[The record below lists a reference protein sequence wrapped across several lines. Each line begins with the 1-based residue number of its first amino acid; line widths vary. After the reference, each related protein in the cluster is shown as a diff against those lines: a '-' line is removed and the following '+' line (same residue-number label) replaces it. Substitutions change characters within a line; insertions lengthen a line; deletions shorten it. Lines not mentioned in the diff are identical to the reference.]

1 MAADYSTLAPQLIGG
16 ALSIAGTIPN
26 EQDRLQR
33 RIAMGGEDPA
43 LAAVRR
49 TLAAQNAQTAMAVA
63 ASQQGVN
70 PALASRNA
78 QQALAQTQIQT
89 NAEIARLGMGSAQ
102 QARSSDPKGQKI
114 GAALQGVGQ
123 LANVFGTGMAAQN
136 AGLANG
142 PQGAQMD
149 KAGKFGGDPAMASL
163 GSALASPGGGQF
175 QTMPV
180 GGETAGA
187 LAAPGMGGVPTV
199 QTQMPAGPDGMPLFD
214 PNAPSAA
221 QGVPSAQLQPG
232 GMGGSGVSTLP
243 APAAP
248 VQAAPA
254 VPQVQI
260 PSMEGIQMPSTA
272 PVATQADVMSQM
284 GAPGGAAQPQF
295 APPTAQPAGGNLGPQ
310 SRGVPSLE
318 GGNPDVPEPQ
328 FRPSDALPPELTS
341 NPGFDGLLQAYDELA
356 AVGDQ
361 AGMDAVVKTLR
372 ALQGFSGIQGL

>member
-1 MAADYSTLAPQLIGG
+1 MADYSTLAPQLIGG

-78 QQALAQTQIQT
+78 QQALAQQQVQT

-142 PQGAQMD
+142 PGAD
-149 KAGKFGGDPAMASL
+149 PTSAALNSALVKGGPQMAS
-163 GSALASPGGGQF
+163 
-175 QTMPV
+175 PV
-180 GGETAGA
+180 TPV
-187 LAAPGMGGVPTV
+187 AAYDSSQVQATPVTSLLDLPAPQ
-199 QTQMPAGPDGMPLFD
+199 QTQMPVGPDGQPVFD
-214 PNAPSAA
+214 ASAPSAA
-221 QGVPSAQLQPG
+221 QGVPSAQFAPG
-232 GMGGSGVSTLP
+232 VPPGSGVTALP
-243 APAAP
+243 TPTAPAAQGVP
-248 VQAAPA
+248 
-254 VPQVQI
+254 VPQVNMTGVRLPQ
-260 PSMEGIQMPSTA
+260 STQVPASEAYGQVTGEQPVA
-272 PVATQADVMSQM
+272 PV
-284 GAPGGAAQPQF
+284 QPQF

-328 FRPSDALPPELTS
+328 FRPSDALPPEITS
-341 NPGFDGLLQAYDELA
+341 NPMSAGLLQMYDELS
-356 AVGDQ
+356 AVGDD
-361 AGMDAVVKTLR
+361 AGVEAVLR
-372 ALQGFSGIQGL
+372 ILQSLNGR

>member
-1 MAADYSTLAPQLIGG
+1 MADYSTLAPQLIGG

-149 KAGKFGGDPAMASL
+149 KVGKFGGDPAMASL

-199 QTQMPAGPDGMPLFD
+199 QTQMPAGPDGQPVFD
-214 PNAPSAA
+214 ASAPSAA
-221 QGVPSAQLQPG
+221 QGVPSAQFAPG
-232 GMGGSGVSTLP
+232 VPPGSGVTALP
-243 APAAP
+243 TPTAPAAQGVP
-248 VQAAPA
+248 
-254 VPQVQI
+254 VPQVNMTGVRLPQ
-260 PSMEGIQMPSTA
+260 STQVPASEAYGQVTGEQPVA
-272 PVATQADVMSQM
+272 PV
-284 GAPGGAAQPQF
+284 QPQF

>member
-1 MAADYSTLAPQLIGG
+1 MADYSTLAPQLIGG

-78 QQALAQTQIQT
+78 QQALAQQQVQT

-149 KAGKFGGDPAMASL
+149 KVGKFGGDPAMASL

-175 QTMPV
+175 QTLPV

-199 QTQMPAGPDGMPLFD
+199 QTQMPAGPDGQPVFD
-214 PNAPSAA
+214 ASAPSAA
-221 QGVPSAQLQPG
+221 QGVPSAQFAPG
-232 GMGGSGVSTLP
+232 APPGSGVTALP
-243 APAAP
+243 TPTAPAAQGVP
-248 VQAAPA
+248 
-254 VPQVQI
+254 VPQVNMTGVRLPQ
-260 PSMEGIQMPSTA
+260 STQVPASEAYGQVTGEQPVA
-272 PVATQADVMSQM
+272 PV
-284 GAPGGAAQPQF
+284 QPQF

-341 NPGFDGLLQAYDELA
+341 NPGFDGLLQTYDELA

>member
-1 MAADYSTLAPQLIGG
+1 MADYSTLAPQLIGG

-199 QTQMPAGPDGMPLFD
+199 QTQMPAGPDGQPVFD
-214 PNAPSAA
+214 ASAPSAA
-221 QGVPSAQLQPG
+221 QGVPSAQFAPG
-232 GMGGSGVSTLP
+232 APPGSGVTALP
-243 APAAP
+243 TPTAPAAQGVP
-248 VQAAPA
+248 
-254 VPQVQI
+254 VPQVNMTGVRLPQ
-260 PSMEGIQMPSTA
+260 STQVPASEAYGQVTGEQPVA
-272 PVATQADVMSQM
+272 PV
-284 GAPGGAAQPQF
+284 QPQF

-328 FRPSDALPPELTS
+328 FRPSDALPPEITS
-341 NPGFDGLLQAYDELA
+341 NPMSAGLLQTYDELSA
-356 AVGDQ
+356 AGDE
-361 AGMDAVVKTLR
+361 AGMQAVLNVLR
-372 ALQGFSGIQGL
+372 SLQGF